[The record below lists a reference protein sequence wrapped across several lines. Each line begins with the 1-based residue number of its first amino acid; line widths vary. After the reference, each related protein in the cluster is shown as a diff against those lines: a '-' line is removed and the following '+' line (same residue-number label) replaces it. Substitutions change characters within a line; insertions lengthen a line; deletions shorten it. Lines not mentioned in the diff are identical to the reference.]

1 MNSAKL
7 IGLSVLFVLILA
19 LLIWPAPK
27 DLKRY
32 QELFARGQYQAVYSQ
47 LDRLL
52 TEKPDWHEARELLV
66 LAAVKGGKSDLAI
79 QHMAELQ
86 MAGWNLA
93 VVERQMDSWLN
104 KNIPSPGDIEAIKSE
119 ANKNSRWPWLKEF
132 YLGVLVKA
140 ARVEEIP
147 SAMVALVNQAQ
158 RSSSSDE
165 LLDRAWTLVVS
176 SSDNQALWGL
186 ARELDRDAIWDRF
199 SWRARALWQW
209 EGTEELTELRKIFP
223 GDGILIAE
231 LATRLPTEESLKIMR
246 QWEAENSLVFND
258 AEYYSMAKES
268 ILLAAGSIDKADL
281 GAVAP
286 SRLLRIAFY
295 SIDRPEKC
303 RIILDYLEEM
313 DEYHQLVA
321 DLRAAMKGPKPVMKI
336 SDYTGILSP
345 DGKWLAVPGGVVIIR
360 ASRLDDHSVHQYI
373 PRVIDRLNTGAIYN
387 LKTNTKVSLDISENS
402 LLLTWL
408 WSPDSS
414 KIALHDSLGSIRIYD
429 TKGVLR
435 HQCSL
440 VAGSVIGWND
450 NRTIWVRSM
459 TPSLSSS
466 GLALLDIETGNLS
479 YPDVPVTANLLLS
492 VTPGP
497 KGCLAW
503 NDKWRVTMLRKE
515 EILEL
520 NAPNTNVLSWIPD
533 GSGLLLEK
541 DNNLSLWA
549 GGELSPL
556 GIQGVFLGWRNEAE
570 FYWAEQIG
578 EDIFPSKLR
587 GYSILTGVIRD
598 YQLFGEWQTAAG
610 KTAISWD
617 GQLAVYLLP

>member
-19 LLIWPAPK
+19 LLLWPAPK

-32 QELFARGQYQAVYSQ
+32 QDIYARGQYEAVYSQ

-52 TEKPDWHEARELLV
+52 MEKPDWHEARELLV
-66 LAAVKGGKSDLAI
+66 LAAVKGGKTNMAI
-79 QHMAELQ
+79 EHMAELHR
-86 MAGWNLA
+86 AGLKL
-93 VVERQMDSWLN
+93 VVLEREMDSWLN
-104 KNIPSPGDIEAIKSE
+104 KNIPSPGDIEAIKSQAE
-119 ANKNSRWPWLKEF
+119 MNSQWPWLKEF

-158 RSSSSDE
+158 RSSSRDE
-165 LLDRAWTLVVS
+165 LLDRAWVLVVS

-186 ARELDRDAIWDRF
+186 ARELDRDAAWDMS
-199 SWRARALWQW
+199 SWRVRALWQW
-209 EGTEELTELRKIFP
+209 EGTEELTEIRKIYP
-223 GDGILIAE
+223 GDGILSAE
-231 LATRLPTEESLKIMR
+231 LAWRLPTEEGLKIMR
-246 QWEAENSLVFND
+246 QWEAENSQDFNGV
-258 AEYYSMAKES
+258 EYYCMVKEF
-268 ILLAAGSIDKADL
+268 ILLAAGSIEKADL

-286 SRLLRIAFY
+286 SQLLRIAFY

-303 RIILDYLEEM
+303 RVIIDYLEEM

-336 SDYTGILSP
+336 REYTGILSP
-345 DGKWLAVPGGVVIIR
+345 DGKWLAVPGGVVIVR
-360 ASRLDDHSVHQYI
+360 ASKLGEPVRRYI
-373 PRVIDRLNTGAIYN
+373 PQVIDRSNPGAIYN
-387 LKTNTKVSLDISENS
+387 LKNNTKVSLDISENS

-459 TPSLSSS
+459 IPSLSSS
-466 GLALLDIETGNLS
+466 ALALLDIETGTLS

-497 KGCLAW
+497 KGYLAW